1 MANINIR
8 MDDTLKKHAELLFN
22 DLGMNMTTAINVFLR
37 QSVRENKIPFEI
49 SRNIPNSV
57 TIAAFEEGDRVAYD
71 DSVKGYKD
79 ISSLREALEV

>member
-49 SRNIPNSV
+49 SRNIPNSL
-57 TIAAFEEGDRVAYD
+57 TIAAIEEGDRVAYD
-71 DSVKGYKD
+71 NSVKGYKD